1 MPTPVLYKIVFS
13 NLSNSES
20 GNFLATGSWHQATP
34 ALKLI
39 LCARDDSNCMAQSPD
54 VVFFAAVHRKYLNE
68 YGLPLRYDRYFV
80 AWSASSPFNML
91 GVSQYPILMANETSQ
106 YWASDGHSEEHDWRD
121 HFTYT
126 TTIAWAWGREEGD
139 VREKGTGYLDDDV
152 IISVGVDDQ
161 DGVYGI
167 AKASDLLQCLRTCP
181 GQL

>member
-1 MPTPVLYKIVFS
+1 
-13 NLSNSES
+13 
-20 GNFLATGSWHQATP
+20 
-34 ALKLI
+34 
-39 LCARDDSNCMAQSPD
+39 
-54 VVFFAAVHRKYLNE
+54 
-68 YGLPLRYDRYFV
+68 
-80 AWSASSPFNML
+80 ML

-139 VREKGTGYLDDDV
+139 VREKGTGYLDDNV